1 MSVNLQ
7 SVVISKT
14 SDSQW
19 LAHHV
24 PSGRKVQ
31 GATMEAAQAAMQEAL
46 GINDEGSFDEPLTS
60 TTFGGVAQA
69 IALFLEGPIS
79 QSLSVHSGFARLD
92 AFTSSVAH
100 IRLGGGCKGCPSSQ
114 ITLFNGVQTQLKSR
128 FGEDV
133 ILDVVMSENSPSV

>member
-14 SDSQW
+14 SDGRW

-24 PSGRKVQ
+24 PSGKKVH
-31 GATMEAAQAAMQEAL
+31 GPSMEAAQTAMQEAL
-46 GINDEGSFDEPLTS
+46 GINDQGSFDEPVTS
-60 TTFGGVAQA
+60 PNFEGLAQA

-79 QSLSVHSGFARLD
+79 KSLSVHSGFARLD

-128 FGEDV
+128 FGEEM
-133 ILDVVMSENSPSV
+133 ILDVVLSEA